1 LLNILSMATNKSEK
15 EILKKILIVDEHGFS
30 RVCAAILTSSGYKT
44 DILPLV
50 KDLSKKLDDDSID
63 LVVTSYPYGTAFFD
77 SLRNK
82 DIPVII
88 LTDGIDERL
97 MGILGDFQNSC
108 CMIKPV
114 DYDKFKSLV
123 KRAVEGSYLPGG
135 GYSIV

>member
-1 LLNILSMATNKSEK
+1 MLKILFMITKKSE
-15 EILKKILIVDEHGFS
+15 KKILIVDEYGFS
-30 RVCAAILTSSGYKT
+30 RVCAAILASSGYNT
-44 DILPLV
+44 DIVPLV
-50 KDLSKKLDDDSID
+50 KDVSQKLDDDSID

-88 LTDGIDERL
+88 LSDSIDERL

-114 DYDKFKSLV
+114 DYDRFKSLV
-123 KRAVEGSYLPGG
+123 KRAIEGTCLTEG